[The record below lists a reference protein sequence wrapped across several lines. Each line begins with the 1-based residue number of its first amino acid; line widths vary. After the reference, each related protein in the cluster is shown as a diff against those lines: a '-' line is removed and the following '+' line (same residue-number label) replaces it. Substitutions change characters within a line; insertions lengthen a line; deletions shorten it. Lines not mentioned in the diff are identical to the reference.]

1 MFSVDWSVFNEPALL
16 DDNSWLIYILNGL
29 GWTVSLAAASF
40 MLALV
45 AGILI
50 GTASTLKNRP
60 ILHHGLGRTFPQ
72 HSAHR
77 SNLSLVLRHP
87 GIYSADENLDD

>member
-50 GTASTLKNRP
+50 GTASTARSCTPSPRAGSNFSA
-60 ILHHGLGRTFPQ
+60 TF
-72 HSAHR
+72 R
-77 SNLSLVLRHP
+77 SSFKSFSGSSSSRNLFRR
-87 GIYSADENLDD
+87 

>member
-1 MFSVDWSVFNEPALL
+1 MFSVEWSVFNEPALL

-45 AGILI
+45 AGNLI
-50 GTASTLKNRP
+50 GTAST
-60 ILHHGLGRTFPQ
+60 T
-72 HSAHR
+72 
-77 SNLSLVLRHP
+77 VWV
-87 GIYSADENLDD
+87 

>member
-60 ILHHGLGRTFPQ
+60 ILHAFTTGK
-72 HSAHR
+72 
-77 SNLSLVLRHP
+77 
-87 GIYSADENLDD
+87 